1 MDRSVYFFIDSKPF
15 VRTTVTRHNDV
26 PGPIAACKPK
36 SNLFPNKLLV
46 RGSNHRYIMSGIG
59 APPAVNTGN
68 FELNGEIQLEMSRMS
83 DKLKILLP
91 FAVLLLLKYLL
102 DNFLIGLALLLNVF
116 VLYRIQKSFSLQLS
130 LKDRSS
136 KSALLALLVSVT
148 GLVSFDLYVM
158 NAYFE
163 QDNVLDRLALV
174 YPKPG
179 SSLSF
184 LSIVWYCLVTDGIL
198 QMAALSLKLVVC
210 IVVSSRH
217 FFCARCKVSSC
228 ITMQAPAE
236 SPRPH
241 NHEDDIERLI
251 VTEGIHVPQA
261 HSSSSIPFGEAMG
274 YSTLSALTN
283 LGLNTISSSLT
294 GLVRRPVPLSSSAI
308 HQLSAESDH
317 DGNGTSITQSSI
329 GDDSTTNS
337 SDYDA
342 NDIRPSTESSDY
354 LFRLRLCSLIDML
367 CLLYRS
373 VVPVPVWSF
382 YFHSGQVFAAGLT
395 WVYILSKVLDLSWK
409 TKGLVEAVQI
419 YFISKIVSF
428 RLSRH

>member
-1 MDRSVYFFIDSKPF
+1 
-15 VRTTVTRHNDV
+15 
-26 PGPIAACKPK
+26 
-36 SNLFPNKLLV
+36 
-46 RGSNHRYIMSGIG
+46 MSGIG
-59 APPAVNTGN
+59 SPPVVNTGN

-102 DNFLIGLALLLNVF
+102 DNFLIGLVLLLNVF

-136 KSALLALLVSVT
+136 KSALLALLMSLI
-148 GLVSFDLYVM
+148 GLVFFNLYVM
-158 NAYFE
+158 NSYFE
-163 QDNVLDRLALV
+163 QDNVIDRLALV
-174 YPKPG
+174 YPKPD

-210 IVVSSRH
+210 IVVSSRNVL
-217 FFCARCKVSSC
+217 CVRCKVSSC

-236 SPRPH
+236 APRPH
-241 NHEDDIERLI
+241 NNEDDIERLI
-251 VTEGIHVPQA
+251 EAEGTHAPQA
-261 HSSSSIPFGEAMG
+261 HSSSSSSFGEATG
-274 YSTLSALTN
+274 YSALSALTN
-283 LGLNTISSSLT
+283 LGLNTISSGLT
-294 GLVRRPVPLSSSAI
+294 GLVRRPVSLSSTAI
-308 HQLSAESDH
+308 QQLSAESDH
-317 DGNGTSITQSSI
+317 DGNGTSIAQSSM

-342 NDIRPSTESSDY
+342 NDIGPSTESSDY
-354 LFRLRLCSLIDML
+354 LFRLRLCSMIDML

-373 VVPVPVWSF
+373 LVPVPVWSF
-382 YFHSGQVFAAGLT
+382 YFHSGKVFAAGLT

-428 RLSRH
+428 QVSHH

>member
-1 MDRSVYFFIDSKPF
+1 M
-15 VRTTVTRHNDV
+15 
-26 PGPIAACKPK
+26 
-36 SNLFPNKLLV
+36 
-46 RGSNHRYIMSGIG
+46 
-59 APPAVNTGN
+59 NTGN
-68 FELNGEIQLEMSRMS
+68 FELNGEIQLELSRMS

-102 DNFLIGLALLLNVF
+102 DNFLIGLVLLLNVF

-136 KSALLALLVSVT
+136 KSALLALLMSLI
-148 GLVSFDLYVM
+148 GLVFFNLYVM
-158 NAYFE
+158 NSYFE
-163 QDNVLDRLALV
+163 QDNVIDRLALV
-174 YPKPG
+174 YPKPD

-210 IVVSSRH
+210 IVVSSRNVL
-217 FFCARCKVSSC
+217 CVRCKVSSC

-236 SPRPH
+236 APRPH
-241 NHEDDIERLI
+241 NNEDDIERLI
-251 VTEGIHVPQA
+251 EAEGTHAPQA
-261 HSSSSIPFGEAMG
+261 HSSSSSSFGEATG
-274 YSTLSALTN
+274 YSALSALTN
-283 LGLNTISSSLT
+283 LGLNTISSGLT
-294 GLVRRPVPLSSSAI
+294 GLVRRPVSLSSTAI
-308 HQLSAESDH
+308 QQLSAESDH
-317 DGNGTSITQSSI
+317 DGNGTSIAQSSM

-342 NDIRPSTESSDY
+342 NDIGPSTESSDY
-354 LFRLRLCSLIDML
+354 LFRLRLCSMIDML

-373 VVPVPVWSF
+373 LVPVPVWSF
-382 YFHSGQVFAAGLT
+382 YFHSGKVFAAGLT

-428 RLSRH
+428 QVSHH

>member
-1 MDRSVYFFIDSKPF
+1 
-15 VRTTVTRHNDV
+15 VRFLT
-26 PGPIAACKPK
+26 
-36 SNLFPNKLLV
+36 LFPKELNYRYNNITV
-46 RGSNHRYIMSGIG
+46 NVNYCIRGSIIAHPAASNFMSGIG
-59 APPAVNTGN
+59 APPVVNTGN
-68 FELNGEIQLEMSRMS
+68 FELNGEIQVEMSRMS

-102 DNFLIGLALLLNVF
+102 DNFIVGLVLLLNVF

-136 KSALLALLVSVT
+136 KSALLALLMSVI
-148 GLVSFDLYVM
+148 GLVSFDLYIT
-158 NAYFE
+158 NSYFQ

-174 YPKPG
+174 YPKPD

-210 IVVSSRH
+210 IVVSSRD
-217 FFCARCKVSSC
+217 FLCVRCKVSSC
-228 ITMQAPAE
+228 ITTIQAPAE
-236 SPRPH
+236 TPRPH
-241 NHEDDIERLI
+241 NNEDDIERLADG
-251 VTEGIHVPQA
+251 THAPQT
-261 HSSSSIPFGEAMG
+261 HSSSSSFGEAAG
-274 YSTLSALTN
+274 YSALSALTN

-294 GLVRRPVPLSSSAI
+294 GLVRRPVSLSSTAI
-308 HQLSAESDH
+308 QQLSAESDH
-317 DGNGTSITQSSI
+317 DGNRTSIVQSSI

-337 SDYDA
+337 SDYDT
-342 NDIRPSTESSDY
+342 NDIGPSTESSDY

-373 VVPVPVWSF
+373 LVPVPVWSF
-382 YFHSGQVFAAGLT
+382 YFHSGKVFAAGLT

-428 RLSRH
+428 QVPHH

>member
-1 MDRSVYFFIDSKPF
+1 M
-15 VRTTVTRHNDV
+15 
-26 PGPIAACKPK
+26 
-36 SNLFPNKLLV
+36 
-46 RGSNHRYIMSGIG
+46 
-59 APPAVNTGN
+59 NTGN
-68 FELNGEIQLEMSRMS
+68 FELLNGEIQLEMNRMS
-83 DKLKILLP
+83 DKLKILIP

-136 KSALLALLVSVT
+136 KSVLLVLLVSVI
-148 GLVSFDLYVM
+148 GLVSFDLYIM

-163 QDNVLDRLALV
+163 QDNVLDRLALL
-174 YPKPG
+174 YPKPE

-198 QMAALSLKLVVC
+198 QMAALSLKLAVC
-210 IVVSSRH
+210 IVVSSRN
-217 FFCARCKVSSC
+217 FLCGRCKVSSC

-236 SPRPH
+236 APRPN

-251 VTEGIHVPQA
+251 VAEGTHAPQS
-261 HSSSSIPFGEAMG
+261 HSSSSNSSFGEAMS

-283 LGLNTISSSLT
+283 LGLNTISSGLT
-294 GLVRRPVPLSSSAI
+294 GLVRRPVSLSSSTTI
-308 HQLSAESDH
+308 QQLSAESDH
-317 DGNGTSITQSSI
+317 DGNGASTAQNSV

-342 NDIRPSTESSDY
+342 NDTRSSTESSDY

-373 VVPVPVWSF
+373 VVPLPVWSF

-428 RLSRH
+428 RLSYH

>member
-1 MDRSVYFFIDSKPF
+1 
-15 VRTTVTRHNDV
+15 
-26 PGPIAACKPK
+26 
-36 SNLFPNKLLV
+36 
-46 RGSNHRYIMSGIG
+46 MSGIG
-59 APPAVNTGN
+59 APPVVNTGN
-68 FELNGEIQLEMSRMS
+68 FELNGEIQVEMSRMS

-102 DNFLIGLALLLNVF
+102 DNFLIGLVLLLNVF

-136 KSALLALLVSVT
+136 KSALLALLMSVI

-158 NAYFE
+158 NSYFE

-174 YPKPG
+174 YPKPD

-210 IVVSSRH
+210 IVVSSRD
-217 FFCARCKVSSC
+217 FLCVRCKVSSC
-228 ITMQAPAE
+228 ITIQVPAE
-236 SPRPH
+236 TPRPH
-241 NHEDDIERLI
+241 NNEDDIERLI
-251 VTEGIHVPQA
+251 VAEGTHAPQTHS
-261 HSSSSIPFGEAMG
+261 HSSSSSSSSSFGEATG
-274 YSTLSALTN
+274 YSALSALTN

-294 GLVRRPVPLSSSAI
+294 GLVRRPVSLSSTAI
-308 HQLSAESDH
+308 QQFSAESDH
-317 DGNGTSITQSSI
+317 DGNRTSIVQSSI

-337 SDYDA
+337 SDYDT
-342 NDIRPSTESSDY
+342 NDIGPNTESSDY

-373 VVPVPVWSF
+373 LVPVPVWSF
-382 YFHSGQVFAAGLT
+382 YFHSGKVFAAGLT

-419 YFISKIVSF
+419 YFISKIVRFQVS
-428 RLSRH
+428 HH

>member
-1 MDRSVYFFIDSKPF
+1 
-15 VRTTVTRHNDV
+15 
-26 PGPIAACKPK
+26 
-36 SNLFPNKLLV
+36 
-46 RGSNHRYIMSGIG
+46 MSGIG
-59 APPAVNTGN
+59 APPVVNTGN
-68 FELNGEIQLEMSRMS
+68 FELNGEIQLELSRMS

-102 DNFLIGLALLLNVF
+102 DNFLIGLVLLLNVF

-136 KSALLALLVSVT
+136 KSALLALLMSLI
-148 GLVSFDLYVM
+148 GLVFFNLYVM
-158 NAYFE
+158 NSYFE
-163 QDNVLDRLALV
+163 QDNVVDRLALV
-174 YPKPG
+174 YPKPD

-210 IVVSSRH
+210 IVVSSRNVL
-217 FFCARCKVSSC
+217 CVRCKVSSC

-236 SPRPH
+236 APRPH
-241 NHEDDIERLI
+241 NNEDDIERLI
-251 VTEGIHVPQA
+251 EAEGTHAPQA
-261 HSSSSIPFGEAMG
+261 HSSSSSSFGEATG
-274 YSTLSALTN
+274 YSALSALTN
-283 LGLNTISSSLT
+283 LGLNTISSGLT
-294 GLVRRPVPLSSSAI
+294 GLVRRPVSLSSTAI
-308 HQLSAESDH
+308 QQLSAESDH
-317 DGNGTSITQSSI
+317 DGNGTSIAQSSM

-342 NDIRPSTESSDY
+342 NDIGPSTESSDY
-354 LFRLRLCSLIDML
+354 LFRLRLCSMIDML

-373 VVPVPVWSF
+373 LVPVPVWSF
-382 YFHSGQVFAAGLT
+382 YFHSGKVFAAGLT

-428 RLSRH
+428 QVSHH

>member
-1 MDRSVYFFIDSKPF
+1 
-15 VRTTVTRHNDV
+15 
-26 PGPIAACKPK
+26 
-36 SNLFPNKLLV
+36 
-46 RGSNHRYIMSGIG
+46 MSGIG
-59 APPAVNTGN
+59 ATPVVNTGN

-102 DNFLIGLALLLNVF
+102 DNFLIGLVLLLNVF

-136 KSALLALLVSVT
+136 KSALLALLMSVI

-158 NAYFE
+158 NSYFE

-174 YPKPG
+174 YPKTD

-184 LSIVWYCLVTDGIL
+184 LSIVWYCLVTDGVL
-198 QMAALSLKLVVC
+198 QMVALSLKLVVC
-210 IVVSSRH
+210 IVVSSRN
-217 FFCARCKVSSC
+217 FLCVKCKVSSC

-236 SPRPH
+236 APRPH
-241 NHEDDIERLI
+241 NNEDDIERLI
-251 VTEGIHVPQA
+251 VAEGTHAPQTQ
-261 HSSSSIPFGEAMG
+261 SSSSSFGEATG
-274 YSTLSALTN
+274 YSALSALTN
-283 LGLNTISSSLT
+283 LGLNTISSGLT
-294 GLVRRPVPLSSSAI
+294 GLVRRPVSLSSTAI
-308 HQLSAESDH
+308 QQLSAESDH
-317 DGNGTSITQSSI
+317 DGNGTSIAQSSI

-342 NDIRPSTESSDY
+342 NDIGPSTESSDY

-373 VVPVPVWSF
+373 LVPVPVWSF
-382 YFHSGQVFAAGLT
+382 YFHSGKVFAAGLT

-428 RLSRH
+428 QVSHH